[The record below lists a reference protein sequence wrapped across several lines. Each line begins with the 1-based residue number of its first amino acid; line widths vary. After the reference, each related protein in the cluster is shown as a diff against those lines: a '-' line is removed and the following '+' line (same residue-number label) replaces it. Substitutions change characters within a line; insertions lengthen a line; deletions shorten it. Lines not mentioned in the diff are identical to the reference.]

1 MNNTETPVCCSVLS
15 LVQALRY
22 IPQIMMVDDECPP
35 LYCVCRVCAR
45 PAFLSQPLSLK
56 GTRVHDS
63 RTANASF
70 SLLSSSRAEFR
81 TIASHERPTV
91 TLLPSFSCTRLV
103 QGNSSD
109 SPDPEGSTSGSS
121 SKLEPEGSTSD
132 SDSDAEDPSSD
143 GSDVP
148 SHCECARIPL
158 IHLETAEGLIPR
170 ATSCPF

>member
-22 IPQIMMVDDECPP
+22 IPQIVMVDDEGPP
-35 LYCVCRVCAR
+35 LYCVCCRVCAR

-56 GTRVHDS
+56 GIRVHDS

-70 SLLSSSRAEFR
+70 SLLSLSRAEFR

-109 SPDPEGSTSGSS
+109 SPDPEGSTS
-121 SKLEPEGSTSD
+121 D

-148 SHCECARIPL
+148 SHCECARIRL
-158 IHLETAEGLIPR
+158 VHLEIAEGLIPR